1 MAAVGEFFSFCND
14 LIAGSPAKADE
25 DAVPSIIRS
34 SNVQEAIQQKV
45 SNVMNVH
52 SSIIEQN
59 VIADKKIKVDCGNR
73 QLSYFHLKPRK
84 KEYTWYGGEI

>member
-34 SNVQEAIQQKV
+34 SNVQEAIVANGGAYPPDMSVLVKARKGG
-45 SNVMNVH
+45 
-52 SSIIEQN
+52 
-59 VIADKKIKVDCGNR
+59 ADYI
-73 QLSYFHLKPRK
+73 
-84 KEYTWYGGEI
+84 